1 MANMR
6 KHLVATVAIVASPAL
21 GGCVGTTGSG
31 LVDFD
36 AFASGPSD
44 ASGAPGTKHA
54 YTFLSPYTGYTITL
68 ETAMLQ
74 IGAVYLDATP
84 CNGSSEVTSCVDQ
97 NAETVAQVN
106 GGELGA
112 YGVPMSGVLVD
123 ALSPEPQSFI
133 GQGSGIVQA
142 AGSAEVW
149 LVSPDQMMDGI
160 DDVNNATA
168 IATIAGTATKD
179 GESWPFTASVSIGQN
194 RELPAQNPALPG
206 QNPICLQRIV
216 KPICLS
222 PALSPAPS
230 TSLNVT
236 VDPKAWFNDV
246 HFSELGASGGAIPDS
261 NDDANGRDLFKG
273 IKQSS
278 GVYAFSFQ
286 AAP

>member
-149 LVSPDQMMDGI
+149 LVAPDSLNGSNTSTSPISPRRASVAPSRSVLI
-160 DDVNNATA
+160 DDATA
-168 IATIAGTATKD
+168 GPCHSSRAGMAKPAD
-179 GESWPFTASVSIGQN
+179 
-194 RELPAQNPALPG
+194 LPDCG
-206 QNPICLQRIV
+206 G
-216 KPICLS
+216 
-222 PALSPAPS
+222 
-230 TSLNVT
+230 
-236 VDPKAWFNDV
+236 PKATSAW
-246 HFSELGASGGAIPDS
+246 
-261 NDDANGRDLFKG
+261 R
-273 IKQSS
+273 SS
-278 GVYAFSFQ
+278 ARSRRR
-286 AAP
+286 PL